1 LNSVRKAV
9 NVGAVHKTRANS
21 ARVAEQQIQCYE
33 LRRFG
38 MSIRDI
44 AKETSLSVGTVTNR
58 INAEIARVVLPL
70 ADEVRK
76 LELDR
81 LNRWLEKLNAQIEDD
96 DTGARTARNVEVA
109 VKVSERIAKLTGADA
124 PQQVEATVVQ
134 VTQEDIALASLV
146 REAQAAAAV
155 AEQQLREGTNP

>member
-1 LNSVRKAV
+1 M
-9 NVGAVHKTRANS
+9 GAVHKTRANS